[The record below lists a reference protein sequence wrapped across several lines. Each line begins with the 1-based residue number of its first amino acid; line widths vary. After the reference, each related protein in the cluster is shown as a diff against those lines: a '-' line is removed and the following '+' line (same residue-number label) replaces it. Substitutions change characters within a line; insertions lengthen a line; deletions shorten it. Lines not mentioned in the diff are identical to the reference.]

1 MVAFLDMDTD
11 ALIRRMEA
19 AVEIVENRLRRT
31 ATALDAAGV
40 DYAVIGGNAVR
51 TWVAKVNLEAMRNTR
66 DVDILIRRSDLPEV
80 TKAME
85 AAGFFYKKTGGMTA
99 FLDGPNTKLESAVH
113 VLFAN
118 ERVRSTDICPI
129 PDVTEFEPS
138 KHFRVLKLES
148 LVRMKLTSYR
158 IKDQTHLIDLFDIG
172 LIDETWVSRFD
183 GEVAERL
190 RLVIE
195 QAKRERLPGDDDS
208 DSVDE
213 K

>member
-11 ALIRRMEA
+11 TLIRRMEA
-19 AVEIVENRLRRT
+19 AVEIVENRLKRAT
-31 ATALDAAGV
+31 AALDAAGV

-66 DVDILIRRSDLPEV
+66 DVDILIRRSDLEAA

-85 AAGFFYKKTGGMTA
+85 GAGFLYRKTGGMTA

-129 PDVTEFEPS
+129 PDVTEYEPS

-172 LIDETWVSRFD
+172 LIDETWISRFD
-183 GEVAERL
+183 GETAERL
-190 RLVIE
+190 RAVIE
-195 QAKRERLPGDDDS
+195 QAKRERLPGDNDPNAMNG
-208 DSVDE
+208 
-213 K
+213 